1 MKAQDALQAAIATL
15 ELRGKQNGYDSA
27 QERSAADIAA
37 LFNWHTDKVLSE
49 EDAWRF
55 MICLKEV
62 RLKRQRENGGDITDT
77 LIDLLS
83 YTALLAECITEK
95 S

>member
-1 MKAQDALQAAIATL
+1 MKAHDALQAALATL
-15 ELRGKQNGYDSA
+15 DLRGKQNGYDDKG
-27 QERSAADIAA
+27 ERSAADMAN
-37 LFNWHTDKVLSE
+37 LFNWHTDKSLSE

-62 RLKRQRENGGDITDT
+62 RLKRQRENGGDISDT
-77 LIDLLS
+77 LIDLIC

-95 S
+95 Y

>member
-1 MKAQDALQAAIATL
+1 MKANDALQATLATL
-15 ELRGKQNGYDSA
+15 ELRGRQNGYDK
-27 QERSAADIAA
+27 QEERSAADIAN
-37 LFNWHTDKVLSE
+37 LFNWHTDKTISE
-49 EDAWRF
+49 AEAWRF

-77 LIDLLS
+77 LIDLIS